1 MDEIEFA
8 TNLRNLRVLI
18 EATNEPD
25 NVYAHVNIKHAMLI
39 MAHLFQ
45 ALDAR
50 ITEMQES
57 MEDEE

>member
-1 MDEIEFA
+1 MDEIEWT

-25 NVYAHVNIKHAMLI
+25 NVYAHVNIKHAMLV

-45 ALDAR
+45 ALDER

-57 MEDEE
+57 MEDDC